1 MPVITINKPIFK
13 PDIDFEVEKDL
24 LVERATIVHCSLVD
38 ISHIRIWPTTFLIQQ
53 DGTRKKLLQAYNISE
68 FPQWKFIFGEHTF
81 TLVFEGLDRSCKLF
95 DLLEDIPEAGAFYVK
110 DIVRNKTDVYHVELN
125 Y

>member
-1 MPVITINKPIFK
+1 MSSFTVHKPVFK
-13 PDIDFEVEKDL
+13 PDINFEVEKEL
-24 LVERATIVHCSLVD
+24 LVERATIVHCSILD
-38 ISHIRIWPTTFLIQQ
+38 ISHIRIWPTTYLVQQ

-81 TLVFEGLDRSCKLF
+81 TLVFEGLDNACKIF
-95 DLLEDIPEAGAFYVK
+95 DLLEDITEAGAFYVK
-110 DIVRNKTDVYHVELN
+110 DILRNKTDVYNVQLN